1 METFM
6 LPPNAYSAACPAR
19 EILDLIADKWST
31 LIISVLENRSLRFA
45 ELERQIGGISQKML
59 TQTLRNLERDGLVQ
73 RTVYPEVPPRVEYAL
88 TPLGK
93 TLCVPLSEIIRWSEE
108 NITAVMAAQQ
118 NYDERVTRGLTKR

>member
-1 METFM
+1 METFA
-6 LPPNAYSAACPAR
+6 LPPKVYSATCPAR
-19 EILDLIADKWST
+19 QVLDLIADKWSIF
-31 LIISVLENRSLRFA
+31 IISSLESRSLRFA

-88 TPLGK
+88 TPLGR
-93 TLCVPLSEIIRWSEE
+93 TICMPLAEIIRWSEE

-118 NYDERVTRGLTKR
+118 NYDERATKGFTKK

>member
-1 METFM
+1 METFA

-19 EILDLIADKWST
+19 QVLDLIADKWSIF
-31 LIISVLENRSLRFA
+31 IISSLESRSLRFA

-88 TPLGK
+88 TPLGR
-93 TLCVPLSEIIRWSEE
+93 TICMPLAEIIRWSEE

-118 NYDERVTRGLTKR
+118 NYDERATKGFTKK